1 MDLIH
6 EVRKKMKQD
15 KLSVNKLSYLIGL
28 SNGYISK
35 LLNGQRRITERVE
48 VIFKD
53 YLSGKYDD
61 IEIPRHTDDKLQRVY
76 LQGYRQAIKDMK
88 EFIELKKDWMLS
100 ANSKQSKCTQN
111 YSYFKNTKLFGGS
124 QLWLKKL
131 KIWRRKN

>member
-1 MDLIH
+1 MGLID

-53 YLSGKYDD
+53 YVSGKYND

-88 EFIELKKDWMLS
+88 EFIDTKKTDCY
-100 ANSKQSKCTQN
+100 ANSKQSKFLQN
-111 YSYFKNTKLFGGS
+111 IRT
-124 QLWLKKL
+124 
-131 KIWRRKN
+131 

>member
-1 MDLIH
+1 MDLID

-53 YLSGKYDD
+53 YVFGKYDD

-88 EFIELKKDWMLS
+88 EFIELKKD
-100 ANSKQSKCTQN
+100 
-111 YSYFKNTKLFGGS
+111 
-124 QLWLKKL
+124 
-131 KIWRRKN
+131 

>member
-53 YLSGKYDD
+53 YVSGKYND

-88 EFIELKKDWMLS
+88 EFIDTKKDWLLLPI
-100 ANSKQSKCTQN
+100 ANSQSVHKIIRTLKIQN
-111 YSYFKNTKLFGGS
+111 YSEVVNYD
-124 QLWLKKL
+124 
-131 KIWRRKN
+131 

>member
-1 MDLIH
+1 MGLID

-53 YLSGKYDD
+53 YVSGKYDG

-88 EFIELKKDWMLS
+88 EFIDTKKDWMLR
-100 ANSKQSKCTQN
+100 Q
-111 YSYFKNTKLFGGS
+111 
-124 QLWLKKL
+124 
-131 KIWRRKN
+131 